1 MGRPERAREEVQ
13 EEAAPF
19 GNTPARM
26 QMFQQLAGLQPRQ
39 EAAPALTP
47 RPCLSTD
54 PLLTP
59 SLHSSLCFPTPCSL
73 PSSGLR
79 GQLFL
84 PTAASHCSVP
94 YTLFLSPF
102 PPCHLSSLSLSLLTV
117 CLPAPYTLTH
127 SLLPF
132 LSPSLPPQLDFLVLN
147 SSSGKNSRPG
157 STRVFFFGQN
167 QGVQTRAKCAQEKR
181 RKRKL
186 I

>member
-1 MGRPERAREEVQ
+1 MRGRKSRKRQLHLE
-13 EEAAPF
+13 
-19 GNTPARM
+19 TPLPGCRCSSSW
-26 QMFQQLAGLQPRQ
+26 LGC
-39 EAAPALTP
+39 APAGSCSSSDS

-59 SLHSSLCFPTPCSL
+59 SLHSSPCLPTPCSL

-102 PPCHLSSLSLSLLTV
+102 PPCHLSSLSLSLLSV

-157 STRVFFFGQN
+157 STRVFFSGQN